1 MQTGKT
7 LEILKN
13 IHEDNHDPEDKL
25 MVIQNMLDAETHNKI
40 TKSDLLEILRWIVE
54 EYLRGGLT

>member
-1 MQTGKT
+1 MIQNQKHQNQRFQITARNVRT
-7 LEILKN
+7 VSRN
-13 IHEDNHDPEDKL
+13 M

-54 EYLRGGLT
+54 EYL

>member
-1 MQTGKT
+1 MHAGET
-7 LEILKN
+7 LKILKN
-13 IHEDNHDPEDKL
+13 IREDNHDPEDKL

-54 EYLRGGLT
+54 EYL

>member
-13 IHEDNHDPEDKL
+13 IHEDNHDPEGKSMRLSPGVLCQSRTDRKGASKYAREMQKL
-25 MVIQNMLDAETHNKI
+25 HSSQDRAR
-40 TKSDLLEILRWIVE
+40 D
-54 EYLRGGLT
+54 